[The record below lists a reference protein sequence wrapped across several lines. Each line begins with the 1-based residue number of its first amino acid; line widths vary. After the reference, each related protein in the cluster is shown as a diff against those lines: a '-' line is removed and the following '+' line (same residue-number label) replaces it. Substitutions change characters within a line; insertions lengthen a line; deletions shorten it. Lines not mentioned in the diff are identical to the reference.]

1 MEKAMNYHE
10 MSSAQNINYRK
21 SGFLLAGIVAGMYA
35 VLLVRGKHQPY
46 LAVAATVLAVLALFE
61 AWPLRKTI
69 ELFIGFGN
77 FMHRFTNPL
86 VFGLIYI
93 VAVIPTSFV
102 LKLSGKDIL
111 QLRYDSKINSYWK
124 NHTNGNAW
132 KESFRN
138 QY

>member
-1 MEKAMNYHE
+1 MVNVMNYHE
-10 MSSAQNINYRK
+10 MSTAQDINYWK
-21 SGFLLAGIVAGMYA
+21 SGFLLAGIVAAIYA
-35 VLLVRGKHQPY
+35 FLLFQGKHQPY
-46 LAVAATVLAVLALFE
+46 LAVAATLLFVLAVFE
-61 AWPLRKTI
+61 TWTLRKII
-69 ELFIGFGN
+69 EVFIGFGN

-86 VFGLIYI
+86 VFGLIYT
-93 VAVIPTSFV
+93 VAVIPTSLV

-111 QLRYDSKINSYWK
+111 QLRYDSKISSYWK